1 MSSTTLGLAMRISV
15 LITASFTVASCAMA
29 PTPPTSPSE
38 VPEIR
43 KGTGYLT
50 GYLTQLEMPR
60 SDQFLPEAPRSQAP
74 GSSDEIG
81 ARAAFA
87 TRGQPRW
94 VLAASDA
101 DLKFPAAARVFS
113 CALGFEPDAIRT
125 PHLYML
131 LRRSMADA
139 GLSTYAAKNRYNRV
153 RPFVALKELS
163 CTPQEEDFLS
173 KDGSYPSGHAAVGW
187 AWALILSDLAPMR
200 REALLRRGYAFGQS
214 RVSCGVHW
222 QSDVDAGRVVG
233 AASVTVIRQNSVF
246 RAQLELARREVATL
260 PVSGENSLPHCA
272 EESSTLVNF

>member
-1 MSSTTLGLAMRISV
+1 MTRTSV
-15 LITASFTVASCAMA
+15 WIATALSVASCAIA
-29 PTPPTSPSE
+29 PPPPVSPSD

-50 GYLTQLEMPR
+50 GYLTQQEMPR
-60 SDQFLPEAPRSQAP
+60 SDQFLPEAPRAAAP
-74 GSSDEIG
+74 GSTDEIG
-81 ARAAFA
+81 ARLAFA

-94 VLAASDA
+94 LLAANDA

-113 CALGFEPDAIRT
+113 CALGFEPDPTRT

-153 RPFVALKELS
+153 RPFVALNEQS
-163 CTPQEEDFLS
+163 CTPREEVFLS
-173 KDGSYPSGHAAVGW
+173 KDGSYPSGHAAAGW
-187 AWALILSDLAPMR
+187 AWALILSDLAPAR

-214 RVSCGVHW
+214 RVACGVHW

-233 AASVTVIRQNSVF
+233 AAAATVIRQNSIF
-246 RAQLELARREVATL
+246 QAQFDLARREVAAMQ
-260 PVSGENSLPHCA
+260 VSGGSPLPHCV
-272 EESSTLVNF
+272 EESSALTNF